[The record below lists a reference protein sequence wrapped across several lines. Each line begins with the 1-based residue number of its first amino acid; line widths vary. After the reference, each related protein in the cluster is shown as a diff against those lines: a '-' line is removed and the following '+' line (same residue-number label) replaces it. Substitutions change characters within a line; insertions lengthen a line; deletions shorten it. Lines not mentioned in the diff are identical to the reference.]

1 MKKIF
6 SIFRYFSFIAIIFSL
21 LGSLL
26 LFFVGAW
33 KTFIAIKI
41 VLFDYIPI
49 GKEHLHPSDS
59 ASTYL
64 LKALDTFLIALVL
77 FIFARGIF
85 TLFISNK
92 NNIENNDVLKWIS
105 TPNIGHLKYILAEV
119 IIIILFVIFLE
130 VIFENIDNLKWE
142 FIIIPI
148 SILLLA
154 LGLKFLRLDK
164 QKH

>member
-6 SIFRYFSFIAIIFSL
+6 YMFRYISFVATISSL

-33 KTFIAIKI
+33 KTYSAITI
-41 VLFDYIPI
+41 VFFDYIPS
-49 GKEHLHPSDS
+49 GKEHLHPADN
-59 ASTYL
+59 ATTYL

-77 FIFARGIF
+77 FIFARGVF

-92 NNIENNDVLKWIS
+92 NNIDDNDVLKWIK
-105 TPNIGHLKYILAEV
+105 TPNIGHLKNVLAEV

-130 VIFENIDNLKWE
+130 VIFENINNLRWE
-142 FIIIPI
+142 FIIIPV

-164 QKH
+164 E